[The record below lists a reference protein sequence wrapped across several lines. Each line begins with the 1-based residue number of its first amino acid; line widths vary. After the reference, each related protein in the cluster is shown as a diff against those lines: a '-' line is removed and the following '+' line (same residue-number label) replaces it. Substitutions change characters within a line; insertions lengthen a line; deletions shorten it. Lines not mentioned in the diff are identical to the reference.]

1 MLDFFFYVSAMAFV
15 GKTSP
20 SNDGS
25 HWKWIVFVHASEM
38 NNPTFERAPITES
51 VFTLKLLSTRTSSRA
66 LFDDYAALIRHEIY
80 LHDGIRVYR
89 GRTVVMHVEWK
100 IHWTFFRTTF
110 DVLRYYLGINKF
122 FFFFFLVW
130 LLIGTYRKAV
140 TRLFASSIFSL
151 SSLSLS
157 FSMPVGKFEKEYI

>member
-122 FFFFFLVW
+122 FFFFFSMAFNWDVSESCYEVICIIHFLPF
-130 LLIGTYRKAV
+130 LPLT
-140 TRLFASSIFSL
+140 LFLHA
-151 SSLSLS
+151 
-157 FSMPVGKFEKEYI
+157 GG

>member
-1 MLDFFFYVSAMAFV
+1 MAFV
-15 GKTSP
+15 GKTFP

-89 GRTVVMHVEWK
+89 RRTVVMHVEWK

-110 DVLRYYLGINKF
+110 DVLQYYLGINT
-122 FFFFFLVW
+122 FFLIW

-140 TRLFASSIFSL
+140 TRLFVSSIFSL
-151 SSLSLS
+151 SSLSHSFSLS
-157 FSMPVGKFEKEYI
+157 FSLHVGG

>member
-122 FFFFFLVW
+122 FFFFF
-130 LLIGTYRKAV
+130 
-140 TRLFASSIFSL
+140 
-151 SSLSLS
+151 
-157 FSMPVGKFEKEYI
+157 FSMAFNWDVSESCYEVICIIHFLPFLPLTLFLHAGG